1 MSLPI
6 TRGLG
11 ARPSLGSDARSEGH
25 PLFGHHLVAPCLG
38 AGFLR
43 DPPGGGGRVPCVASS
58 PRPPHAAGSSP
69 GVLGHSLRWSQ
80 APRAEGWPEPAV
92 VPRSVGAVPLLLR
105 LENVMSK
112 QEEMG

>member
-25 PLFGHHLVAPCLG
+25 PRLWA
-38 AGFLR
+38 
-43 DPPGGGGRVPCVASS
+43 
-58 PRPPHAAGSSP
+58 
-69 GVLGHSLRWSQ
+69 
-80 APRAEGWPEPAV
+80 AV
-92 VPRSVGAVPLLLR
+92 VLRSAGAVPPLLR